1 MTTAANEPSSPHIP
15 VQVEWVGGLQFDASR
30 AAGPKIRLDGDYKAG
45 PSPFDALLA
54 AIASCAATDVV
65 TIMEKQRTPLRAFSV
80 RVDSN
85 RVNAVPRRLAAA
97 VLHFSLHGAGITPEK
112 AARAVELSVTKYC
125 SVRSSL
131 LAEIPVTW
139 TVDVKN

>member
-1 MTTAANEPSSPHIP
+1 
-15 VQVEWVGGLQFDASR
+15 
-30 AAGPKIRLDGDYKAG
+30 
-45 PSPFDALLA
+45 
-54 AIASCAATDVV
+54 
-65 TIMEKQRTPLRAFSV
+65 
-80 RVDSN
+80 
-85 RVNAVPRRLAAA
+85 
-97 VLHFSLHGAGITPEK
+97 LHFSLHGAGITPEK